1 MFNLNLVKSYSRSEI
16 IFIILFTV
24 LIFIVPIFYINSI
37 GMSDDEAAYLV
48 IGNRIS
54 NGSVLYR
61 DVSDV
66 KFPGT
71 YYLAAFINSIFGKS
85 LIAARIFVS
94 IFHAASAIVIY
105 FLGTKIKD
113 KKVGMIASIF
123 FLIAA
128 YIPIFQGYFFKAEPF
143 AVFFLLAS
151 ALCFLK
157 KGHRNNLLAGV
168 FLGIGVLF
176 KQTAILLFGV
186 YFLYYLLQ
194 LRFKDNQ
201 TKQYF
206 LDSAKNLVLIFLG
219 VTLSIIPVF
228 LYFFLVGAMNEF
240 LYYSVYFLSFYNLPF
255 QFLFKLNLWINGFFS
270 YLPIWLLFLG
280 MLSFIFY
287 EYLKGKKTDTKNLLL
302 GLSAIILLYPAV
314 TIILNQRV
322 LFAIPAISILAAIM
336 FQRIYKNL
344 KKPNFS
350 KKYKLFFITILI
362 STAVISAGLNTFLYT
377 SFIEASNIDDQIKN
391 FDEIKQYIDG
401 KVHIFPNDNVL
412 FFFSNF
418 TPAVKYLGLVFN
430 DDMAQQVVK
439 DLKANNVSF
448 IVGEKNFINRME
460 KKEIELSNPRYIIFD
475 YIQINYKV
483 IAVTNISYIY
493 KLKEET

>member
-1 MFNLNLVKSYSRSEI
+1 MLLI
-16 IFIILFTV
+16 V
-24 LIFIVPIFYINSI
+24 LIFIVPILYINSI
-37 GMSDDEAAYLV
+37 GLSDDEAAYLV
-48 IGNRIS
+48 IGDRIS

-71 YYLAAFINSIFGKS
+71 YYLAALINSIFGKS
-85 LIAARIFVS
+85 LIAARILVC
-94 IFHAASAIVIY
+94 IFHAASAILIY
-105 FLGTKIKD
+105 LLGTKIKD
-113 KKVGMIASIF
+113 KKVGMTASVF

-143 AVFFLLAS
+143 AVFFLLLS
-151 ALCFLK
+151 ALFFLK
-157 KGHRNNLLAGV
+157 KSYSNNILAGI
-168 FLGIGVLF
+168 FLGIGVIF

-194 LRFKDNQ
+194 LRFKDNK

-206 LDSAKNLVLIFLG
+206 LDSTKNLVLIFLG
-219 VTLSIIPVF
+219 VIFSLIPVF
-228 LYFFLVGAMNEF
+228 LYYLLVGALDDF

-255 QFLFKLNLWINGFFS
+255 HFLFKINLWINGFFS

-287 EYLKGKKTDTKNLLL
+287 EYVKGKKTDTKNFLL
-302 GLSAIILLYPAV
+302 GLWAIILLYPAV

-336 FQRIYKNL
+336 FQRIYKNI
-344 KKPNFS
+344 KKPNYS
-350 KKYKLFFITILI
+350 KKYKLFFVAILL
-362 STAVISAGLNTFLYT
+362 SSAVISVGLNTFLYT

-391 FDEIKQYIDG
+391 YNEIKQYIDG

-412 FFFSNF
+412 FFLSNY
-418 TPAVKYLGLVFN
+418 TPAVTYLGLVFN
-430 DDMAQQVVK
+430 DDMAQQVIT

-460 KKEIELSNPRYIIFD
+460 KKEIELSNPRYIIYN
-475 YIQINYKV
+475 YIKTNYNV
-483 IAVTNISYIY
+483 TAVTNTSYIY
-493 KLKEET
+493 QLGVN